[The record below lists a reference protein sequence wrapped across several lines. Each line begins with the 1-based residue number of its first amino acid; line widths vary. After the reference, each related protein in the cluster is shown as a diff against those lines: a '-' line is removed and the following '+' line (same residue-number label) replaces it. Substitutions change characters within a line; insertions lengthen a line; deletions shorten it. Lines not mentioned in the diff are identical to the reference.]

1 MPAQE
6 GCDFTGR
13 KSKTGRRRIVN
24 EYNENYSYSIP
35 SVLLILF
42 SNFMQKT
49 LAAFAS
55 IALTFTLAPTV
66 QAHQI
71 WLEQP
76 AGPSAVL
83 NFGEFGENLRETSP
97 GLLDKFGQPRATL
110 VSAKGE
116 QPLEVTKTPTGFA
129 LSAKAGQGD
138 SIVAEDAHYPLYK
151 TKQADKEGMGAYH
164 PAARYVT
171 GFAAQQPKLALDI
184 VPTGKAGEFKVFF
197 KGEPL
202 PKAKVGVAVQSGWEK
217 KAESDAQ
224 GIVRFDFPW
233 QGNYV
238 IETMHADRTPGE
250 RPALVAKGAA
260 ASTEKYDSVSYVTSL
275 TVAVADGVA
284 PIAAGPAAPANK

>member
-1 MPAQE
+1 MILQGGRE
-6 GCDFTGR
+6 GQSG
-13 KSKTGRRRIVN
+13 N
-24 EYNENYSYSIP
+24 EYNENYSYSFCCF
-35 SVLLILF
+35 L
-42 SNFMQKT
+42 MQKT

-55 IALTFTLAPTV
+55 VALTFALAANV

-71 WLEQP
+71 WLEQS
-76 AGPSAVL
+76 AGPTAVL
-83 NFGEFGENLRETSP
+83 NFGEFGENLREASP

-110 VSAKGE
+110 VSAKGDR
-116 QPLEVTKTPTGFA
+116 PLEVTKTPVGFTV
-129 LSAKAGQGD
+129 SAQAAQGE

-171 GFAAQQPKLALDI
+171 GFAAQQPKLTLDI

-197 KGEPL
+197 KGQAL

-217 KAESDAQ
+217 KADSDAQ
-224 GIVRFDFPW
+224 GIVRFDLPW

-238 IETMHADRTPGE
+238 IEVMHADRTPGE

-260 ASTEKYDSVSYVTSL
+260 ASSTEKYDSVSYVTSL
-275 TVAVADGVA
+275 TVAVADGAA